1 MRWWNIEKSCHGVS
15 NTNNSSHR
23 ETVLLHGKVFS
34 ATLIIQ
40 VNAYK
45 ASCYKLALSPG
56 QTNEQSWIQRSTFAR
71 YNITWPLGR
80 PYWKVLVQHFPM
92 LEAVGPTFSHVVRS
106 WSNIFTC
113 WKVLVQCVLLDK
125 ALERVCFW
133 LNNTPYYTLHWFPLK
148 KKFLR
153 LTCCENCV
161 VMEESQIFVVVWG
174 TALECKTHR
183 HKDLTN
189 CKQTKS
195 CNTLCL
201 FKTDCLRR
209 LSRNDW
215 GDRPIQPKPGSGK
228 A

>member
-1 MRWWNIEKSCHGVS
+1 
-15 NTNNSSHR
+15 
-23 ETVLLHGKVFS
+23 
-34 ATLIIQ
+34 
-40 VNAYK
+40 
-45 ASCYKLALSPG
+45 
-56 QTNEQSWIQRSTFAR
+56 
-71 YNITWPLGR
+71 
-80 PYWKVLVQHFPM
+80 M

-153 LTCCENCV
+153 LTCCENCF